1 MKPLSHYYNEEVQCG
16 GKKGDSVKLQQTN
29 CMYYLMVFEM
39 KVWGVELLDCYNSDD
54 QCGRF
59 NNSNVDLKTSFS
71 NL

>member
-1 MKPLSHYYNEEVQCG
+1 MTSCADGQLNVY
-16 GKKGDSVKLQQTN
+16 
-29 CMYYLMVFEM
+29 EM
-39 KVWGVELLDCYNSDD
+39 KVWGVELLNCYNSDD